1 MRRTVCAGIVAI
13 LCVAAGMPAQV
24 LGGEADPAA
33 APDTAAAHAPHA
45 ASDHAAMHH
54 DMGSM
59 GMAMDDHAMPGAYG
73 PYPMTREASG
83 TSWQPDAARHSG
95 LHVMRGEWM
104 LMFHG
109 YADAVLDDQRGPR
122 GDQQVMSDNMAM
134 GMARRPLGPG
144 TLGLRAMLSLEPATI
159 GRDGYPLLLQTGET
173 ANGVTPLIDRQ
184 HPHDLFMELAG
195 SWSVTSGSYSA
206 FVYAG
211 LPGEPALGPPAF
223 MHRFSG
229 SNLPAA
235 PISHHWLDSSHVTFG
250 VLTAGVVAGGAK
262 LEASAFR
269 GREPDQNRW
278 DIEAPKL
285 DSHSFRLSVNP
296 TEHWA
301 LQVSQGRL
309 TSPEQLEPD
318 VDQDRWTASALV
330 DGGWG
335 ASGHWEGMLAWGQDR
350 NRPGHTTNAYTVEG
364 ALAFDEQHTLF
375 ARVEQVDKDE
385 LFVAPDPLA
394 GRVFAVGEV
403 TAGYRFDFARA
414 DHASLGVGAAG
425 TLSRIPSELVSAYG
439 SHPAGVLVFLRAAVR

>member
-24 LGGEADPAA
+24 LGGKADPAA
-33 APDTAAAHAPHA
+33 APDTAAAHAPHT

-54 DMGSM
+54 DMSSM

-173 ANGVTPLIDRQ
+173 ADGVTPLIDRQ